1 MIIQWHRRAR
11 QDLRQARAYIARENP
26 QAAARVAQRILN
38 AVERLPDNPEIGR
51 PGRVLDTRELVVTG
65 TSNARRADHEL
76 ALKLISNGTIDVK
89 SLHTHSFGLSKV
101 IEARFGV
108 HLAQLL
114 GRRAMPMTPQQE
126 LEAARAAL
134 RQQKEAA
141 AGAEWERNIRARAY
155 VELREPPR

>member
-65 TSNARRADHEL
+65 TPYLLPYTVVGKKIIILRVLHGAQQWPPNSAR
-76 ALKLISNGTIDVK
+76 
-89 SLHTHSFGLSKV
+89 
-101 IEARFGV
+101 
-108 HLAQLL
+108 
-114 GRRAMPMTPQQE
+114 
-126 LEAARAAL
+126 
-134 RQQKEAA
+134 
-141 AGAEWERNIRARAY
+141 
-155 VELREPPR
+155 